1 MLLHACSHC
10 TELLGRAAF
19 RFVYKNIST
28 KIFVIKTGS
37 SSKTRLSRIP
47 ILLSPKQ
54 HKLDIRYYVGFAS
67 SSRHI
72 CKLSSISRK
81 VWIRLMVLS
90 SLVFLFSAVKTLSTL
105 HYIHICRY
113 LQIYIYGYGL
123 TISFLNDLMLSASI
137 IADCSLLPLL
147 SSLSK

>member
-81 VWIRLMVLS
+81 VWIRLTVLS
-90 SLVFLFSAVKTLSTL
+90 SLVFILCCQNIIYTTL
-105 HYIHICRY
+105 HICRY